1 MRFTPKKTLEVIVK
15 NQNHYVAQVKANQR
29 KLLAHIQQTVATQP
43 ALSQFATHQ
52 QAHGRQSSWQVA
64 VYAALPTTLTQP
76 WLGLSHFVHVHR
88 HRLVKG
94 QLSQADAYFMSDLGL
109 DAAAFAQGIRGHW
122 GIENKLHWVKDV
134 VCGEDTN
141 RIRHKRGA
149 VNVAVL
155 GTIALNLHRQAGHD
169 SITEG
174 QIKFGSNVNELTKL
188 IRT

>member
-1 MRFTPKKTLEVIVK
+1 MIVK

-29 KLLAHIQQTVATQP
+29 KLLAHIQHTVSTQVELSAFTTTEQT
-43 ALSQFATHQ
+43 
-52 QAHGRQSSWQVA
+52 HGRQSSWQVQ
-64 VYAALPTTLTQP
+64 VYAAPSTALTQP
-76 WLGLSHFVHVHR
+76 WLGLSHFIHVHR
-88 HRLVKG
+88 QRLVKG
-94 QLSQADAYFMSDLGL
+94 QVSQVDAYFMSDLSL
-109 DAAAFAQGIRGHW
+109 SAAEFAQGIRGHW

-141 RIRHKRGA
+141 RIVHKTGA

-155 GTIALNLHRQAGHD
+155 GTISLNLHRQAGHD

-174 QIKFGSNVNELTKL
+174 QIKFGSNVKELIKL

>member
-1 MRFTPKKTLEVIVK
+1 MK

-29 KLLAHIQQTVATQP
+29 KLLAHIQHTVSTQV
-43 ALSQFATHQ
+43 ALSAFTTTE
-52 QAHGRQSSWQVA
+52 QAHGRQSSWQVQ
-64 VYAALPTTLTQP
+64 VYVAPPTTLTQP

-88 HRLVKG
+88 QRLVKG
-94 QLSQADAYFMSDLGL
+94 QLSQVDAYFMSDLNL
-109 DAAAFAQGIRGHW
+109 SAAEFAQGIRGHW

-134 VCGEDTN
+134 VCGEDSN
-141 RIRHKRGA
+141 RIRHKSGA

-174 QIKFGSNVNELTKL
+174 QIKFGSNVKELTKL

>member
-122 GIENKLHWVKDV
+122 GIEKASLGQGCSMWGRYEPYPPQAWCSQCSGSGYDCVEFASPGGPRLDY
-134 VCGEDTN
+134 
-141 RIRHKRGA
+141 RGA
-149 VNVAVL
+149 NK
-155 GTIALNLHRQAGHD
+155 IWQ
-169 SITEG
+169 
-174 QIKFGSNVNELTKL
+174 
-188 IRT
+188 